1 MIPPKEA
8 VSNAKKYLREIL
20 EHEEEIA
27 DLRLEE
33 VEFKE
38 EDKHWLITLGYLRPR
53 DINNKAKFE
62 RPSGFGSLKSLFNE
76 EKNEE
81 TENRI
86 YKRLVVDAESGNVE
100 KMLIRVVH

>member
-20 EHEEEIA
+20 EPEEEIS

-33 VEFKE
+33 VEFKKS
-38 EDKHWLITLGYLRPR
+38 DKQWLITLGYLRPR
-53 DINNKAKFE
+53 YAKTKTDE
-62 RPSGFGSLKSLFNE
+62 YRPFNAFRGLFNE
-76 EKNEE
+76 EKQEDN
-81 TENRI
+81 ENRI

-100 KMLIRVVH
+100 KIVIREVY

>member
-20 EHEEEIA
+20 EPEEEIS

-38 EDKHWLITLGYLRPR
+38 ENKQWLITLGYLRPR
-53 DINNKAKFE
+53 DIRNKAKFE
-62 RPSGFGSLKSLFNE
+62 RPSGFGSLKDLFDE
-76 EKNEE
+76 GKDEE

-86 YKRLVVDAESGNVE
+86 YKRLVIDAENGIIKS
-100 KMLIRVVH
+100 MLIREVH